1 MQDGVRK
8 VCQHLRVRLCLRG
21 ELLGG
26 GGLGELLALGAVCGT
41 AVGLGVW
48 RVGVQGEGVLFQ
60 QGGALGAH
68 DLQPL
73 GVAALAGGKNKG
85 CRALLRVLHQQGG
98 FVVHH
103 KIVILTVGYHGINTG
118 RHPEQP
124 LPDIQNVLTLIEQR
138 AAALPCPAGTPAAGA
153 VVHPC
158 AEVAAVFQLHPLDL
172 AQRPIIQ

>member
-1 MQDGVRK
+1 M
-8 VCQHLRVRLCLRG
+8 
-21 ELLGG
+21 
-26 GGLGELLALGAVCGT
+26 
-41 AVGLGVW
+41 
-48 RVGVQGEGVLFQ
+48 QGEGVLFQ

-73 GVAALAGGKNKG
+73 GVAALAGGKDKG
-85 CRALLRVLHQQGG
+85 GGALLRVLHEQGG
-98 FVVHH
+98 FIVHH
-103 KIVILTVGYHGINTG
+103 KIVILPVGYHSINTG
-118 RHPEQP
+118 WHPEQP
-124 LPDIQNVLTLIEQR
+124 LPDVQNMLALIEQR

>member
-8 VCQHLRVRLCLRG
+8 VCQHLRVGLCLRG
-21 ELLGG
+21 KLLGG
-26 GGLGELLALGAVCGT
+26 GGLGKLLALGAACGA
-41 AVGLGVW
+41 AVGLGVR

-73 GVAALAGGKNKG
+73 GVAALAGGKDKG
-85 CRALLRVLHQQGG
+85 CRALLRVLHQQGS
-98 FVVHH
+98 FIVHH
-103 KIVILTVGYHGINTG
+103 KIVILTVWYHGINTG
-118 RHPEQP
+118 WHPEQP
-124 LPDIQNVLTLIEQR
+124 LPDVQNVLALIEQR
-138 AAALPCPAGTPAAGA
+138 TAALPCPAGTPAAGA

-172 AQRPIIQ
+172 AQSTIIQ